1 LVVWPLPLASIWAT
15 ILAVGKT
22 FKMLLATLAVGGS
35 VLAPVAVGAADDK
48 TVLLIYAE
56 ARLIPAIITAD
67 QTIRSTIQS
76 RSPSPVRFYT
86 EYLDLS
92 WFPSER
98 QERQLTRLM
107 KHKYAGLKVDL
118 IMACGDAALRFA
130 LRERAVLFPNVPIV
144 FCGAEH
150 GSIREVRLPPDVT
163 GVTMLVDWAAGVE
176 VALRLEPRTQRIVF
190 VGGTGPIERVWEGLA
205 RQAFSK
211 YESRV
216 TRPASHPAA
225 SRLLQTGE
233 VFGLL
238 VAGAGY
244 AECYTAPET
253 YWIDLR

>member
-1 LVVWPLPLASIWAT
+1 M
-15 ILAVGKT
+15 GKT

-163 GVTMLVDWAAGVE
+163 GGKENVVIQCKGRVVRADATGASEEGRGVACVIDSYE
-176 VALRLEPRTQRIVF
+176 F
-190 VGGTGPIERVWEGLA
+190 VRN
-205 RQAFSK
+205 S
-211 YESRV
+211 
-216 TRPASHPAA
+216 
-225 SRLLQTGE
+225 
-233 VFGLL
+233 
-238 VAGAGY
+238 
-244 AECYTAPET
+244 
-253 YWIDLR
+253 

>member
-1 LVVWPLPLASIWAT
+1 M
-15 ILAVGKT
+15 GKT

-56 ARLIPAIITAD
+56 AQLIPAIITAD

>member
-1 LVVWPLPLASIWAT
+1 
-15 ILAVGKT
+15 
-22 FKMLLATLAVGGS
+22 MLLATLAVGGS

-238 VAGAGY
+238 VAGLDMLNATRRPKPTGSTSADGQHGLVSPTGFVRY
-244 AECYTAPET
+244 
-253 YWIDLR
+253 